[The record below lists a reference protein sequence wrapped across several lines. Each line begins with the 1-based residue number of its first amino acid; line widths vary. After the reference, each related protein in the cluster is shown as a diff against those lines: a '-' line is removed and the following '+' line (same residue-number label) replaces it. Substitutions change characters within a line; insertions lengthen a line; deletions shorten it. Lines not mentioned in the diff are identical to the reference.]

1 MLKANYPYPHLVLKV
16 ILIPLGYG
24 SLAFFGFTFGVVDGS
39 FGMGYGTLLVPMLL
53 ILGLDP
59 LQVVPAVLIS
69 QFVGDFLAAFFHHIF
84 ENADLSFGSVQFR
97 IAMIFA
103 LLGIVSSIIAVIITI
118 NLPSIYLSLY
128 IGASTVLLGFLILVV
143 DSRKRVFSWIRLT
156 ILGSVASFNKGMT
169 GGGYGP
175 IITAGQI
182 LTGVDVKSAIGIT
195 SLAEGVTCVA
205 AALTYFITHA
215 QNIDW
220 LVPLMLTIGVA
231 VSCPVSALVV
241 RKTAGNR
248 IKTAIGLATIA
259 VGLLTT
265 IKILY
270 S

>member
-1 MLKANYPYPHLVLKV
+1 MLKANYTCPHLVIKV
-16 ILIPLGYG
+16 ALILLSYG
-24 SLAFFGFTFGVVDGS
+24 SLALFAFAFGVIDGS

-53 ILGLDP
+53 ILGLNP

-97 IAMIFA
+97 IAMMFA
-103 LLGIVSSIIAVIITI
+103 VLGIASSVIAVIITI
-118 NLPSIYLSLY
+118 NLPSFYLSLY
-128 IGASTVLLGFLILVV
+128 IGTSTVLLGFLILVV
-143 DSRKRVFSWIRLT
+143 ESKERVFSWIRIT
-156 ILGSVASFNKGMT
+156 ILGSAASFNKGVT

-182 LTGVDVKSAIGIT
+182 LTGVDVKTAIGIT
-195 SLAEGVTCVA
+195 SLAEGVTCAA

-231 VSCPVSALVV
+231 VSCPVSGLIV
-241 RKTAGNR
+241 RKTAGKR
-248 IKTAIGLATIA
+248 MKTAIGLATIA

-265 IKILY
+265 IKIL
-270 S
+270 SS

>member
-1 MLKANYPYPHLVLKV
+1 MLKANYTYPHLVIKV
-16 ILIPLGYG
+16 TLALLSYG
-24 SLAFFGFTFGVVDGS
+24 SLALFAFTFGVIDGS
-39 FGMGYGTLLVPMLL
+39 FGMGYGTLLVPILL
-53 ILGLDP
+53 ILGLNP

-84 ENADLSFGSVQFR
+84 ENADLSFGSIQFR

-103 LLGIVSSIIAVIITI
+103 LLGVVSSVIAVIITI

-128 IGASTVLLGFLILVV
+128 VGTSTVLLGLLILVV
-143 DSRKRVFSWIRLT
+143 ESKKRVFSWIRLT
-156 ILGSVASFNKGMT
+156 ILGSAASFNKGIT

-195 SLAEGVTCVA
+195 SLAEGVTCMA
-205 AALTYFITHA
+205 AAFAHFLTHP

-220 LVPLMLTIGVA
+220 LVPIMLTIGVS
-231 VSCPVSALVV
+231 VSCPVSALIVK
-241 RKTAGNR
+241 RITGNR

-265 IKILY
+265 IKILQA
-270 S
+270 